1 MALELVHSLG
11 EGLDGWGGGRL
22 GFQLLEKCC
31 CLLGR
36 LPVGNVS
43 AHEAQ
48 YAGAAVMVAEVSPR
62 PPRWSGRRARATA
75 VAGILA
81 ASRRV
86 VRHDR
91 TARSWSWVYC
101 LVVVGGNMRSK

>member
-1 MALELVHSLG
+1 MSNPKGMVVKVLLAYGPDCDCSMAWL
-11 EGLDGWGGGRL
+11 
-22 GFQLLEKCC
+22 
-31 CLLGR
+31 
-36 LPVGNVS
+36 
-43 AHEAQ
+43 
-48 YAGAAVMVAEVSPR
+48 
-62 PPRWSGRRARATA
+62 RATA

-91 TARSWSWVYC
+91 TARSWSWEYC

>member
-1 MALELVHSLG
+1 M
-11 EGLDGWGGGRL
+11 DGVAGVSASSCWRSVVACWGACRYNM
-22 GFQLLEKCC
+22 
-31 CLLGR
+31 
-36 LPVGNVS
+36 GNVS

-62 PPRWSGRRARATA
+62 PPRWSGRCARATA

-86 VRHDR
+86 A
-91 TARSWSWVYC
+91 AREGVPGFRPKRLLQEVPSWAAGRPQGSRLGFC
-101 LVVVGGNMRSK
+101 HC

>member
-1 MALELVHSLG
+1 M
-11 EGLDGWGGGRL
+11 DGVAGVSASSCWRSVVACWGACRYNM
-22 GFQLLEKCC
+22 
-31 CLLGR
+31 
-36 LPVGNVS
+36 GNVS
-43 AHEAQ
+43 AYEAQ

-62 PPRWSGRRARATA
+62 PPRWSGRCARATA

-91 TARSWSWVYC
+91 TARSWSWAYC